1 MGFAAFVIGV
11 IVLGI
16 IYTHKNIKE
25 IDDVVD
31 ELKCHSCG
39 GTMQALSKELDTY
52 GKEKVSITFKCGE
65 CHATTTRLPL
75 KGENDEPK

>member
-1 MGFAAFVIGV
+1 MGFAAFVLGV

-31 ELKCHSCG
+31 DASDDDNDDK
-39 GTMQALSKELDTY
+39 
-52 GKEKVSITFKCGE
+52 
-65 CHATTTRLPL
+65 
-75 KGENDEPK
+75 KGEK